1 MAWLRRSSPEPGGD
15 ARIAEV
21 LVRQRLVLV
30 GAMLSMLSF
39 ICCSPPVTSEEV
51 LFEDPISDLSGVL
64 TRSGVEL
71 DAEISSDGNGSVK
84 ISAESPTTVRLF
96 EVSDIDVDDT
106 RLVYRARLRTEEV
119 QGQVYL
125 EMWCRFPGKGEFF
138 SRALHSPISG
148 STEWVSQET
157 PFFLEKGQKPDLVK
171 LNVVID
177 GSGTVWVDEV
187 VLAKSAR

>member
-1 MAWLRRSSPEPGGD
+1 VAWLRRSSPEPGGD
-15 ARIAEV
+15 ARNAEV
-21 LVRQRLVLV
+21 LVRQRLVFLGV
-30 GAMLSMLSF
+30 VLSMLSC

-71 DAEISSDGNGSVK
+71 DTEVTSDGNGSIK
-84 ISAESPTTVRLF
+84 IRADGPTTVRLF
-96 EVSDIDVDDT
+96 EVGEIDVDDT
-106 RLVYRARLRTEEV
+106 RLVYRARLRTEAV

-125 EMWCRFPGKGEFF
+125 EMWCRLPGGGEFF
-138 SRALHSPISG
+138 SRALHAPISG
-148 STEWVSQET
+148 STDWVSQET
-157 PFFLEKGQKPDLVK
+157 PFFLEKGQKPDLIK

-187 VLAKSAR
+187 ALARSAR

>member
-1 MAWLRRSSPEPGGD
+1 
-15 ARIAEV
+15 
-21 LVRQRLVLV
+21 VRQRLVLV
-30 GAMLSMLSF
+30 AVVVSMLSC
-39 ICCSPPVTSEEV
+39 IGCSPPVTSEEV
-51 LFEDPISDLSGVL
+51 LFENPISDLSGVL

-84 ISAESPTTVRLF
+84 ISADSPTTVRLF
-96 EVSDIDVDDT
+96 EVSEIDVDDT
-106 RLVYRARLRTEEV
+106 RLVYRARLRTEGV

-125 EMWCRFPGKGEFF
+125 EMWCRLGKGEFF

-157 PFFLEKGQKPDLVK
+157 SFFLEKGQKPDLIK

-187 VLAKSAR
+187 ALARSAP

>member
-1 MAWLRRSSPEPGGD
+1 VAWLRRSSPEPGGD
-15 ARIAEV
+15 ARLTEV
-21 LVRQRLVLV
+21 FVRQRLVLV
-30 GAMLSMLSF
+30 GAVLAMLSF
-39 ICCSPPVTSEEV
+39 AGCSPPVTSEEV
-51 LFEDPISDLSGVL
+51 LFEDPISDLSGLL
-64 TRSGVEL
+64 TRSGVEQ

-84 ISAESPTTVRLF
+84 ISADSPTTVRLF

-106 RLVYRARLRTEEV
+106 RLVYRARLRTEGV

-125 EMWCRFPGKGEFF
+125 EMWCRLPGKGEFF

-157 PFFLEKGQKPDLVK
+157 PFFLENGQKPDLIK

>member
-1 MAWLRRSSPEPGGD
+1 
-15 ARIAEV
+15 
-21 LVRQRLVLV
+21 
-30 GAMLSMLSF
+30 MLSI

-51 LFEDPISDLSGVL
+51 LFEDPISDLSGLL
-64 TRSGVEL
+64 TRSEVEL

-84 ISAESPTTVRLF
+84 LRADSPTPVRLF
-96 EVSDIDVDDT
+96 EIGDIDVDDT
-106 RLVYRARLRTEEV
+106 RLVYRARLRTEKV

-125 EMWCRFPGKGEFF
+125 EMWCHFPGGGEFF

-148 STEWVSQET
+148 SVNWVSQET

-171 LNVVID
+171 LNLVID

-187 VLAKSAR
+187 VLAKSAP

>member
-1 MAWLRRSSPEPGGD
+1 M
-15 ARIAEV
+15 
-21 LVRQRLVLV
+21 
-30 GAMLSMLSF
+30 
-39 ICCSPPVTSEEV
+39 TSEEV
-51 LFEDPISDLSGVL
+51 LFENSISDLSGVL

-71 DAEISSDGNGSVK
+71 DTQITSDGNGSIK
-84 ISAESPTTVRLF
+84 IVSDSSTTVRLF
-96 EVSDIDVDDT
+96 EVGDIDVDDA

-125 EMWCRFPGKGEFF
+125 EMWCRLPGMGEFF
-138 SRALHSPISG
+138 SRALASPISG

-157 PFFLEKGQKPDLVK
+157 PFFLEKNQRPDLIK

-187 VLAKSAR
+187 KLARSAR